1 MANIT
6 LTVPEDL
13 RAELQTHKEVNWSE
27 VMRKAMR
34 EHLRK
39 MHIADAIASKS
50 KLTQRDIAEL
60 DKLVKEGIAKT
71 HNIR

>member
-13 RAELQTHKEVNWSE
+13 KSEIQKHKEVNWSA
-27 VMRKAMR
+27 VMRNAMT

-39 MHIADAIASKS
+39 IHIAEAIASKS
-50 KLTQRDIAEL
+50 KLTSKDISEL
-60 DKLVKEGIAKT
+60 DKLVKKGIAKM
-71 HNIR
+71 HRL